1 MVIETGVAHKN
12 LQHVCNLEEQ
22 LMKKSLRQESCSTQD
37 TEALASDAKD
47 PKWMRSLT
55 PLSDDS
61 TAITTATS
69 EMPGV
74 TNSDALNDVDHN
86 DEFQAPCWGR
96 LVTGET
102 EDDGLWMRAA
112 SEGKGALAALPCQ
125 TALNLVPPQP
135 SPEWLSVTTVMMCNL
150 SNKYTQLSFME
161 EINAAGFFGLFD
173 FFYLPLDPETKVNRG
188 YAFIN
193 FLEPSLAWKF
203 KMRYEGAEMEHAN
216 SGKCITVMTAAIQ
229 GFDANYAHYAGSRVS
244 RGDIEARPLFL
255 RETPKVADDDAPPRR
270 RRGGGRRSLIDM
282 VHQRRP
288 PDQQQAQ
295 QQAPQQLML
304 SAMADASKLGA
315 AGPVGN
321 AAVPSM
327 YMHPMQP
334 LLMFPGGMATGFT
347 PTPMHM
353 ASSQYPTMKDASGQ
367 AVNFCPFCGARAG
380 SGDKFCRSCGS
391 QLTG

>member
-12 LQHVCNLEEQ
+12 LKHVCNLEEQ
-22 LMKKSLRQESCSTQD
+22 LMKKSMP
-37 TEALASDAKD
+37 EALASDGKD

-61 TAITTATS
+61 TAIATS

-74 TNSDALNDVDHN
+74 TNSDALDDVDHN

-102 EDDGLWMRAA
+102 EDDGLWMRGA

-135 SPEWLSVTTVMMCNL
+135 SSEWLSVTTVMMCNL

-203 KMRYEGAEMEHAN
+203 KMRYEGAEMDHAN

-282 VHQRRP
+282 VHQRRS
-288 PDQQQAQ
+288 PDQQQVQ

-315 AGPVGN
+315 TGPVGN
-321 AAVPSM
+321 APVPPHL
-327 YMHPMQP
+327 YMQP
-334 LLMFPGGMATGFT
+334 LLMFPAATGFT

-353 ASSQYPTMKDASGQ
+353 ASSQYPMKDASGQ

-391 QLTG
+391 QLTAY